1 MNAILGKKIG
11 MTTIFDEAGIPH
23 AITAVDAGSCFVT
36 QILKD
41 EKTGNNCV
49 QIGISRGKKIAK
61 PQKVQLEKAGIKEP
75 LNYFVEV
82 KMSKDDIKL
91 GEKLTLENFS
101 DDNLIDLRSRSKG
114 KGFAGTIKRHK
125 FHRGPKT
132 HGSHNIRQP
141 GSIGSTDAARVF
153 KGKKMAGH
161 MGNAFVTMKNLK
173 ILKVDR
179 ENNLLFVEGSVPGAN
194 NAIVLIKKVAKEP
207 KNEA

>member
-1 MNAILGKKIG
+1 MNSILGKKIG

-23 AITAVDAGSCFVT
+23 GVTAIDAGSCFFT
-36 QILKD
+36 QIRKD
-41 EKTGNNCV
+41 EKTGINAV

-82 KMSKDDIKL
+82 KMSKNDIKL
-91 GEKLTLENFS
+91 GEKISLDNFS
-101 DDNLIDLRSRSKG
+101 ENDLIDLRSRSKG
-114 KGFAGTIKRHK
+114 RGFAGTIKRHK

-161 MGNAFVTMKNLK
+161 MGDAFVTMKNLK
-173 ILKVDR
+173 IIKVDR
-179 ENNLLFVEGSVPGAN
+179 EANILYVEGSVPGARKS
-194 NAIVLIKKVAKEP
+194 IVLVRKVAKGVKDES
-207 KNEA
+207 